1 MQDMKIEY
9 RDGKLVE
16 LHIDGIDFSSAT
28 SVSFQH
34 VAGECVPLLTI
45 SLPIG
50 VGLSH
55 STSSGTSENLRI
67 IEKC

>member
-16 LHIDGIDFSSAT
+16 LRIDGIDFSSAT
-28 SVSFQH
+28 SASFQH
-34 VAGECVPLLTI
+34 VAGDGVPVLTI

-50 VGLSH
+50 VGSSH
-55 STSSGTSENLRI
+55 PTSSGAQENLQI
-67 IEKC
+67 IEK